1 MEKEYMKK
9 DLNEGKQKTNN
20 LLTKQK
26 RYDTVMTV
34 ICQIIK

>member
-1 MEKEYMKK
+1 MKK
-9 DLNEGKQKTNN
+9 DLNEGKQKKTNN